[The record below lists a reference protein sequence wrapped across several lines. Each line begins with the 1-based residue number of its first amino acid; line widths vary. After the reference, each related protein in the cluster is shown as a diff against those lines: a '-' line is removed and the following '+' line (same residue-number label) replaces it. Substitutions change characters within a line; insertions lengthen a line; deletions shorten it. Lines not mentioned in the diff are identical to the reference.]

1 MTVGIV
7 DSTPLSSGEFEISD
21 PVRAAAV
28 ERRHQI
34 VTDFLDERGLDALLL
49 ATPEN
54 FAWFTA
60 GGRSAPFGGGDS
72 LATLLV
78 TRDARVVL
86 CGNAD
91 SGELFDRQLTGL
103 GFLLKERPW
112 YEGREQLVDDVCRG
126 RRVAADVPLR
136 AARDESRR
144 IAELRCPLDDA
155 DCATFRQLGKQ
166 LVHALEATAR
176 NLVPG
181 ATEAGTAGEL
191 SHRLLKHEIQPVR
204 LVVAADARARMYRN
218 WTFGDSPIRKWALIG
233 ATASLGGLHAQA
245 SRVVCFGNPPV
256 QLVEM
261 YQQTAMLAATAF
273 VFSHAGVPIA
283 EAWEKVQR
291 IYEKLGHSHEWTLC
305 EQGSVTGYHAAESL
319 IAPKNEQRLTAGTAL
334 AWTPSVG
341 PVRWGDTL
349 LVREEGA
356 EYLTAPIQ
364 WPRLTVSVKG
374 EPVQLPDLL
383 CREHA

>member
-1 MTVGIV
+1 MAVGSV

-28 ERRHQI
+28 ERRHQA
-34 VTDFLDERGLDALLL
+34 VVDFLDARGLDALLL
-49 ATPEN
+49 SAPEN

-60 GGRSAPFGGGDS
+60 GGRSVPLSGGDS
-72 LATLLV
+72 LASLFV

-112 YEGREQLVDDVCRG
+112 YEGRDQLIEDVCRG
-126 RRVAADVPLR
+126 RRVVADVPLR
-136 AARDESRR
+136 VARDESRR

-155 DCATFRQLGKQ
+155 DCATLRLLGKQ
-166 LVHALEATAR
+166 LSHAIEATAR

-181 ATEAGTAGEL
+181 ATEAETAGEL
-191 SHRLLKHEIQPVR
+191 SHRLVKHEIQPVR

-245 SRVVCFGNPPV
+245 SRVVCFGNPPAP
-256 QLVEM
+256 LVEM

-273 VFSHAGVPIA
+273 VFSHAGVPIS
-283 EAWEKVQR
+283 EVWEKVQR
-291 IYEKLGHSHEWTLC
+291 IYEKVGHSHEWHLC
-305 EQGSVTGYHAAESL
+305 EQGAVTGYRSVESL
-319 IAPKNEQRLTAGTAL
+319 IGPKNELPVTAGTAL
-334 AWTPSVG
+334 TWTPSVG

-364 WPRLTVSVKG
+364 WPMMTVSVRG
-374 EPVQLPDLL
+374 EPVHVPHLL
-383 CREHA
+383 CREQA